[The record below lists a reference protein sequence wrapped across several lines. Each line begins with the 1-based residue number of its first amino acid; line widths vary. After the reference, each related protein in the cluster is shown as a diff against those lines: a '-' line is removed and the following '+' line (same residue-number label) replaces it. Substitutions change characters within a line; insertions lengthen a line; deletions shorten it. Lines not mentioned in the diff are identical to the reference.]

1 MPRPSNHEEPEL
13 AEGEMPDYYHKMD
26 RRLIILETRFDTI
39 LPTLATKSDLIELRA
54 GLREEL
60 RPQFDELNSRINAM
74 TKWIAALAIGML
86 IGFGGVVATLISK

>member
-1 MPRPSNHEEPEL
+1 
-13 AEGEMPDYYHKMD
+13 MPDYYHKMD